1 MAARWPRRKGACQAR
16 ISHED
21 GSGATWRKSK
31 CSGTHTRAPFEFCLR
46 GNQSAPQR
54 PPFRSQTSS
63 CAESAPGQRWQALWP
78 PTAPPESFVAAQH
91 AVTWWMG
98 EEMCACSRIPSDGQS
113 KPLTKKSVSGVRE
126 FPHKKT
132 PQVDQVCDLR
142 CVRVLGR
149 LARQRTTRVGER
161 VLCCHNT

>member
-1 MAARWPRRKGACQAR
+1 MAARWPRRKDACQAR
-16 ISHED
+16 MGHED
-21 GSGATWRKSK
+21 GSVATWPRKAK
-31 CSGTHTRAPFEFCLR
+31 CSGTHTRAPFGFCPR

-91 AVTWWMG
+91 AVTWWDG
-98 EEMCACSRIPSDGQS
+98 VRKCELARILTSIS
-113 KPLTKKSVSGVRE
+113 IKNPLTKKSVRE
-126 FPHKKT
+126 FPQKKT

-149 LARQRTTRVGER
+149 LARQRKTRVGER